1 MGKTCTIQPVV
12 LSYNVQQSTGLDCL
26 PICIPF
32 PDWWQVQALFC
43 TGQNQE
49 KDTGEYKKESQAGPN
64 KLWYTHPSMCYRD
77 INKSKFEH
85 NLRTWASISTQYCHV
100 RKATCRKMRT
110 ILSLIG

>member
-12 LSYNVQQSTGLDCL
+12 LSYNVKLSTGLDGL

-49 KDTGEYKKESQAGPN
+49 KDTGEYKKESQAGSLPL
-64 KLWYTHPSMCYRD
+64 LWGWPTP
-77 INKSKFEH
+77 
-85 NLRTWASISTQYCHV
+85 ISREC
-100 RKATCRKMRT
+100 T
-110 ILSLIG
+110 ILRLFNKRSVCLSVTKV